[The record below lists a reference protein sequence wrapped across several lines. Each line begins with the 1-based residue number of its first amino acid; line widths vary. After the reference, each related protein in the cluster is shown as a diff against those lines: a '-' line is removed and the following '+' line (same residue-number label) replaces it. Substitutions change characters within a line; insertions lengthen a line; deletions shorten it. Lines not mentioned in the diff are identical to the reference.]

1 MQQTKYHPKETPS
14 GKGKNH
20 ETEKK
25 HFRKICA
32 ASLLFLGMFL
42 LPLSFVRAEEAK
54 EPAKKFP
61 TDKYT
66 MYDKIP
72 EGRGGIEGKYFQV
85 SFIFRNSSGSRILCA
100 KKVQETIPKAA
111 EKIIRI

>member
-42 LPLSFVRAEEAK
+42 LPLSFVRVEEAK

-72 EGRGGIEGKYFQV
+72 EGRGELKENISRYP
-85 SFIFRNSSGSRILCA
+85 SFLEIHPDIKR
-100 KKVQETIPKAA
+100 Q
-111 EKIIRI
+111 